1 MRAVCYIRVSTE
13 EQVQGHSLAAQR
25 TSTNALIRQR
35 GWTFVGEYVDAGVS
49 AKSDSRRPALEQL
62 LRDAQQGKFD
72 VVVVDKVDRFYRHL
86 KGLLATLEQLNA
98 LDITFVSVR
107 ENLDF
112 ATPWGK
118 LTLTVLG
125 MLAEIYIDN
134 LSQETSKGKLARARE
149 GQWNGSI
156 PLGYCTGRC
165 SKCTD
170 LNGPGYCPHAGG
182 ADQNTT
188 DHLIAHPIESV
199 AVQRAFQWYLTGNYS
214 DGRIAERLNQEPL
227 KLSTGQE
234 IHFRTKGLPGRWPP
248 GPFGKES
255 IREILQRRFYT
266 GVVVY
271 YGTDEKGHKR
281 KRGNITAIFPGQHPA
296 LLSAEDFA
304 KARTLRQQLS
314 HRTRSQNG
322 TPHVYLLSG
331 LLICEQCGKP
341 MRAMSSGGRYYYRDL
356 TRIDHC
362 GHCDQPTLK
371 AADIE
376 QQVLD
381 LMSAVHLSPDWRQR
395 VADQLLTPSQQTQ
408 LTTKRTN
415 LKVRWNRTRELY
427 LEGLLSKEE
436 FQEERWRHQTG
447 MTDLRSHNFSAI
459 IEAGNVLE
467 TFPTAL
473 LAASTLK
480 QNELLRLALVGVRVK
495 GYLLTA
501 VQVTLHFYPLM
512 RHCLCGSDGI

>member
-1 MRAVCYIRVSTE
+1 M
-13 EQVQGHSLAAQR
+13 
-25 TSTNALIRQR
+25 
-35 GWTFVGEYVDAGVS
+35 
-49 AKSDSRRPALEQL
+49 
-62 LRDAQQGKFD
+62 
-72 VVVVDKVDRFYRHL
+72 
-86 KGLLATLEQLNA
+86 
-98 LDITFVSVR
+98 
-107 ENLDF
+107 
-112 ATPWGK
+112 
-118 LTLTVLG
+118 
-125 MLAEIYIDN
+125 
-134 LSQETSKGKLARARE
+134 
-149 GQWNGSI
+149 
-156 PLGYCTGRC
+156 
-165 SKCTD
+165 
-170 LNGPGYCPHAGG
+170 
-182 ADQNTT
+182 
-188 DHLIAHPIESV
+188 
-199 AVQRAFQWYLTGNYS
+199 QRAFQWYLTGNYS

-227 KLSTGQE
+227 QLSTGQE

-271 YGTDEKGHKR
+271 YGTDEKGRKR
-281 KRGNITAIFPGQHPA
+281 KRGNIKAIFPGQHPA
-296 LLSAEDFA
+296 LLSAEDFE
-304 KARTLRQQLS
+304 KAQTLRQQLS
-314 HRTRSQNG
+314 RRTRSQNG
-322 TPHVYLLSG
+322 TPRVYLLSG

-381 LMSAVHLSPDWRQR
+381 LMSAVRLSPDWHQR
-395 VADQLLTPSQQTQ
+395 VADQMLTPNQQAQ
-408 LTTKRTN
+408 LTTKRTK
-415 LKVRWNRTRELY
+415 LETRWNRTRELY
-427 LEGLLSKEE
+427 LEGLLTKEE
-436 FQEERWRHQTG
+436 FQEERWRYLTG
-447 MTDLRSHNFSAI
+447 VTDLRSQDFSAI

-512 RHCLCGSDGI
+512 RYCLSGSDGI